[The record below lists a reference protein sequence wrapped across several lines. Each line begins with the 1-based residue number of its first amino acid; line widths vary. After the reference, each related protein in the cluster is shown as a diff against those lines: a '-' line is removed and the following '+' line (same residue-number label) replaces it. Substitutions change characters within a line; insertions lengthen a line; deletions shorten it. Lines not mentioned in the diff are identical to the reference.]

1 MGLHAGTRKRFK
13 ARVTKLRKMY
23 PRIVVRYIEDE
34 NGDTS
39 RLALPDMITAYLT
52 MSDVEPGTLL
62 MP

>member
-1 MGLHAGTRKRFK
+1 
-13 ARVTKLRKMY
+13 MY
-23 PRIVVRYIEDE
+23 PRIVVRYLENE